1 MSYGSWVLILTKN
14 EKDMKTNTGS
24 WFLGVGLTYIAP
36 TLSENEKFQ
45 NIEFLIS
52 ILAPSKHPI
61 SKLMTHHLIPEV
73 GT

>member
-1 MSYGSWVLILTKN
+1 MSYGSWVLIVTQN
-14 EKDMKTNTGS
+14 EKDMKTDTGS
-24 WFLGVGLTYIAP
+24 WLLGVGLTCIAP

-45 NIEFLIS
+45 NIEFVIS

-73 GT
+73 G